1 MWHNMI
7 LWFFWT
13 LGSDW
18 PRISNTSITVIF
30 YNFFLMCPFTFLSS
44 NYFEIYTVPLL
55 ITFTPLFLKTP
66 ELWLLSNNNVVPA
79 DWLFPLTHL
88 YYSPWSLFY
97 EINPRFLFWVTAYYS
112 LFYAWQISL
121 KKCPPGQFIISPMT
135 GLHVFYG

>member
-18 PRISNTSITVIF
+18 HRISNTSITVIF
-30 YNFFLMCPFTFLSS
+30 YNFFLMCPFTFLPS

-97 EINPRFLFWVTAYYS
+97 EINPDSSSEWQHTIHYFMSDRFH
-112 LFYAWQISL
+112 L
-121 KKCPPGQFIISPMT
+121 KNVLQASS
-135 GLHVFYG
+135 